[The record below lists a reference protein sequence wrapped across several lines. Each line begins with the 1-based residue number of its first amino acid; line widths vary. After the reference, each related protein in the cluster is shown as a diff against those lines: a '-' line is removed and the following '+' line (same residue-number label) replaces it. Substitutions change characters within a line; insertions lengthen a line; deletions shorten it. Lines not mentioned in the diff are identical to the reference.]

1 MSSGRFQSWE
11 EETDHEI
18 KAVPKAVPP
27 KPAAFSKPSPATKTP
42 EEIFDSVWSLK
53 AGESVSI
60 EMDPE
65 TFNEVYSKFRGP
77 AKSNR
82 PSYDGGKLRFTKK

>member
-1 MSSGRFQSWE
+1 MSSDRFQSWE

-18 KAVPKAVPP
+18 KAAPKAEPP
-27 KPAAFSKPSPATKTP
+27 KPAAKTP
-42 EEIFDSVWSLK
+42 EQIFDSVWSLK